1 MDNLLLSFIEEK
13 LKNLD
18 VELEFLYPGCN
29 MSFTNE
35 EEWKKRRMEIKAN
48 IELLLE
54 LKSLN
59 NKAEYP
65 KISITEVDS
74 NLFDSYG
81 VFKKTESNGK

>member
-1 MDNLLLSFIEEK
+1 MNIILNFIEEK
-13 LKNLD
+13 LKNLN

-35 EEWKKRRMEIKAN
+35 EEWKKRRIEIKAN

-59 NKAEYP
+59 NKSEYP
-65 KISITEVDS
+65 KISIIEVDS
-74 NLFDSYG
+74 SLFDSYG
-81 VFKKTESNGK
+81 KFEKIEGNGK